1 MGQETPSIAIGHGG
15 GTEEAAAVFSMT
27 LPLPPV
33 PVAPMP
39 VAPVPVAH
47 APLAPAPM
55 ALLPTE
61 TRGLSPALRAP
72 ESRPAAPAIIEFR
85 GFPPGPL
92 GAPLRD
98 LLLVDAGDPQRAA
111 RWFEAALASAA
122 EPAQFAAACLR
133 TAPAPLG
140 PAPLGPA
147 PLGPLGEE
155 RWEAKVS
162 YRYRLGLAPAG
173 GTGLRLQ
180 CWRCY
185 GEQIGWQR
193 RCGPMALGAFVAHFG
208 AQGAAAEFRA

>member
-27 LPLPPV
+27 LPLPLPLPLV
-33 PVAPMP
+33 P
-39 VAPVPVAH
+39 VAPVPVAS
-47 APLAPAPM
+47 
-55 ALLPTE
+55 
-61 TRGLSPALRAP
+61 RSPGPVLRAP
-72 ESRPAAPAIIEFR
+72 EFLPAAPAIIEFR

-111 RWFEAALASAA
+111 RWFATALASAA

-140 PAPLGPA
+140 PAPMGPAPLGPA

-155 RWEAKVS
+155 RWEAKVA

-173 GTGLRLQ
+173 GAGLRLQ

-208 AQGAAAEFRA
+208 AQGAAANTGA

>member
-1 MGQETPSIAIGHGG
+1 
-15 GTEEAAAVFSMT
+15 V
-27 LPLPPV
+27 LD
-33 PVAPMP
+33 
-39 VAPVPVAH
+39 
-47 APLAPAPM
+47 
-55 ALLPTE
+55 
-61 TRGLSPALRAP
+61 AP
-72 ESRPAAPAIIEFR
+72 EFLPAAPAIIEFR

-111 RWFEAALASAA
+111 RWFATALASAA

-155 RWEAKVS
+155 RWEAKVA

-173 GTGLRLQ
+173 GAGLRLQ

-208 AQGAAAEFRA
+208 AQGAAADCRA

>member
-1 MGQETPSIAIGHGG
+1 
-15 GTEEAAAVFSMT
+15 MT
-27 LPLPPV
+27 LPVPLPLPLV
-33 PVAPMP
+33 PVAAVTTASRSPGP
-39 VAPVPVAH
+39 V
-47 APLAPAPM
+47 
-55 ALLPTE
+55 
-61 TRGLSPALRAP
+61 LSAP
-72 ESRPAAPAIIEFR
+72 EFLPAAPAIIEFR

-111 RWFEAALASAA
+111 RWFATALASAA
-122 EPAQFAAACLR
+122 EPAQFAVACLR

-140 PAPLGPA
+140 P
-147 PLGPLGEE
+147 LGEE
-155 RWEAKVS
+155 RWDGKVA

-173 GTGLRLQ
+173 GAGLRLQ

-208 AQGAAAEFRA
+208 AQGAAADFRA

>member
-1 MGQETPSIAIGHGG
+1 
-15 GTEEAAAVFSMT
+15 MT

-33 PVAPMP
+33 PVAP
-39 VAPVPVAH
+39 APV
-47 APLAPAPM
+47 

-61 TRGLSPALRAP
+61 TMGLGPALRAP
-72 ESRPAAPAIIEFR
+72 EAPAAAIIEFR

-122 EPAQFAAACLR
+122 EPAQFAVACLR
-133 TAPAPLG
+133 TAPASLG
-140 PAPLGPA
+140 PAS
-147 PLGPLGEE
+147 LGPLGEE
-155 RWEAKVS
+155 RWDGKVA

-173 GTGLRLQ
+173 GAGLRLQ
-180 CWRCY
+180 CWRYY

-208 AQGAAAEFRA
+208 AQGAAANPGA

>member
-1 MGQETPSIAIGHGG
+1 
-15 GTEEAAAVFSMT
+15 MT

-33 PVAPMP
+33 PVAP
-39 VAPVPVAH
+39 APV
-47 APLAPAPM
+47 

-61 TRGLSPALRAP
+61 TMGLGPALRAP
-72 ESRPAAPAIIEFR
+72 EAPAAAIIEFR

-122 EPAQFAAACLR
+122 EPAQFAVACLR
-133 TAPAPLG
+133 TAPASLG

-147 PLGPLGEE
+147 SLGPLGEE
-155 RWEAKVS
+155 RWDGKVA

-173 GTGLRLQ
+173 GAGLRLQ
-180 CWRCY
+180 CWRYY

-193 RCGPMALGAFVAHFG
+193 RCGPMTLGAFVAHFG
-208 AQGAAAEFRA
+208 AQGAAANPGA

>member
-1 MGQETPSIAIGHGG
+1 MA
-15 GTEEAAAVFSMT
+15 

-33 PVAPMP
+33 PVAPVP
-39 VAPVPVAH
+39 AAPV
-47 APLAPAPM
+47 
-55 ALLPTE
+55 
-61 TRGLSPALRAP
+61 
-72 ESRPAAPAIIEFR
+72 PAAPAIIEFR

-98 LLLVDAGDPQRAA
+98 LLLVDGGDPQRAA
-111 RWFEAALASAA
+111 QWFATALASAA
-122 EPAQFAAACLR
+122 EPAQFAVACLR

-140 PAPLGPA
+140 PAL
-147 PLGPLGEE
+147 LGPLGEE
-155 RWEAKVS
+155 RWEAKVA

-173 GTGLRLQ
+173 GAGLRLQ

-208 AQGAAAEFRA
+208 AQDAAVDFRA

>member
-1 MGQETPSIAIGHGG
+1 
-15 GTEEAAAVFSMT
+15 MT
-27 LPLPPV
+27 LPLPLTLPLV
-33 PVAPMP
+33 PVAPVPVTPVP
-39 VAPVPVAH
+39 VAPVPVA
-47 APLAPAPM
+47 AVTAAS
-55 ALLPTE
+55 
-61 TRGLSPALRAP
+61 RSPGPVLIAP
-72 ESRPAAPAIIEFR
+72 EFLPAAPAIIEFR

-111 RWFEAALASAA
+111 RWFATALASAA

-155 RWEAKVS
+155 RWEAKVA

-173 GTGLRLQ
+173 GAGLRLQ

-208 AQGAAAEFRA
+208 AQGAAANFRA

>member
-1 MGQETPSIAIGHGG
+1 
-15 GTEEAAAVFSMT
+15 MT
-27 LPLPPV
+27 LPLPLPLPLV
-33 PVAPMP
+33 PVAAVTAASRSPGP
-39 VAPVPVAH
+39 V
-47 APLAPAPM
+47 L
-55 ALLPTE
+55 T
-61 TRGLSPALRAP
+61 AP
-72 ESRPAAPAIIEFR
+72 EFLPAAPAIIEFR

-111 RWFEAALASAA
+111 RWFATALASAA

-140 PAPLGPA
+140 P
-147 PLGPLGEE
+147 LGEE
-155 RWEAKVS
+155 RWDGKVA

-173 GTGLRLQ
+173 GAGLRLQ

-208 AQGAAAEFRA
+208 AQGAAANFRA

>member
-1 MGQETPSIAIGHGG
+1 V
-15 GTEEAAAVFSMT
+15 AAVTAASRS
-27 LPLPPV
+27 PGPV
-33 PVAPMP
+33 
-39 VAPVPVAH
+39 
-47 APLAPAPM
+47 
-55 ALLPTE
+55 
-61 TRGLSPALRAP
+61 LSAP
-72 ESRPAAPAIIEFR
+72 EFLPAAPAIIEFR

-111 RWFEAALASAA
+111 RWFATALASAA
-122 EPAQFAAACLR
+122 EPAQFAVACLR

-140 PAPLGPA
+140 PAPLGP
-147 PLGPLGEE
+147 LGEE
-155 RWEAKVS
+155 RWDGKVA

-173 GTGLRLQ
+173 GAGLRLQ

-208 AQGAAAEFRA
+208 AQGAAADFRA

>member
-1 MGQETPSIAIGHGG
+1 
-15 GTEEAAAVFSMT
+15 MT

-33 PVAPMP
+33 PVAPVPMAP
-39 VAPVPVAH
+39 VLMAPVLMAPVPVA
-47 APLAPAPM
+47 PV
-55 ALLPTE
+55 
-61 TRGLSPALRAP
+61 
-72 ESRPAAPAIIEFR
+72 PAAPAIIEFR

-98 LLLVDAGDPQRAA
+98 LLLVDGGDPQRAA
-111 RWFEAALASAA
+111 QWFATALASAA
-122 EPAQFAAACLR
+122 EPAQFAVACLR

-140 PAPLGPA
+140 PAPLGP
-147 PLGPLGEE
+147 LGEG
-155 RWEAKVS
+155 RWEAKVA

-173 GTGLRLQ
+173 GAGLRLQ

-208 AQGAAAEFRA
+208 AQDAAVDFRA

>member
-1 MGQETPSIAIGHGG
+1 
-15 GTEEAAAVFSMT
+15 MT

-33 PVAPMP
+33 PVAPVP
-39 VAPVPVAH
+39 VAP
-47 APLAPAPM
+47 APL

-61 TRGLSPALRAP
+61 TRGLGPALRAP
-72 ESRPAAPAIIEFR
+72 EAPAAAIIEFR

-122 EPAQFAAACLR
+122 EPAQFAVACLR
-133 TAPAPLG
+133 TAPASLG

-147 PLGPLGEE
+147 SLGPLGEE
-155 RWEAKVS
+155 RWDGKVA

-173 GTGLRLQ
+173 GAGLRLQ
-180 CWRCY
+180 CWRYY

-208 AQGAAAEFRA
+208 AQDAAVDFRA

>member
-1 MGQETPSIAIGHGG
+1 
-15 GTEEAAAVFSMT
+15 MT
-27 LPLPPV
+27 MPLPLPLV
-33 PVAPMP
+33 P
-39 VAPVPVAH
+39 VAPVPMAPVPVA
-47 APLAPAPM
+47 AV
-55 ALLPTE
+55 
-61 TRGLSPALRAP
+61 
-72 ESRPAAPAIIEFR
+72 PAAPAIIEFR

-111 RWFEAALASAA
+111 RWFDAALASAA

-140 PAPLGPA
+140 P
-147 PLGPLGEE
+147 LGEE
-155 RWEAKVS
+155 RWGGKVA

-173 GTGLRLQ
+173 GAGLRLQ

-208 AQGAAAEFRA
+208 AQGAAADFRT

>member
-1 MGQETPSIAIGHGG
+1 
-15 GTEEAAAVFSMT
+15 MT
-27 LPLPPV
+27 LPVPLPLPLV
-33 PVAPMP
+33 PVAAVTTASRSPGP
-39 VAPVPVAH
+39 V
-47 APLAPAPM
+47 
-55 ALLPTE
+55 
-61 TRGLSPALRAP
+61 LSAP
-72 ESRPAAPAIIEFR
+72 EFLPAAPAIIEFR

-111 RWFEAALASAA
+111 RWFATALASTA
-122 EPAQFAAACLR
+122 EPAQFAVACLR

-140 PAPLGPA
+140 PAPLGP
-147 PLGPLGEE
+147 LGEE
-155 RWEAKVS
+155 RWDGKVA

-173 GTGLRLQ
+173 GAGLRLQ

-208 AQGAAAEFRA
+208 AQGAAADFRA

>member
-1 MGQETPSIAIGHGG
+1 
-15 GTEEAAAVFSMT
+15 MT
-27 LPLPPV
+27 MPLPLPLV
-33 PVAPMP
+33 P
-39 VAPVPVAH
+39 VAPVPM
-47 APLAPAPM
+47 APV
-55 ALLPTE
+55 
-61 TRGLSPALRAP
+61 
-72 ESRPAAPAIIEFR
+72 PAAPAIIEFR

-98 LLLVDAGDPQRAA
+98 LLRVDAGDPQRAA

-122 EPAQFAAACLR
+122 EPAQFAVACLR

-140 PAPLGPA
+140 PAPV
-147 PLGPLGEE
+147 GPLGEE
-155 RWEAKVS
+155 RWEAKVA

-173 GTGLRLQ
+173 GAGLRLQ

-208 AQGAAAEFRA
+208 AQSAAADFRA

>member
-1 MGQETPSIAIGHGG
+1 
-15 GTEEAAAVFSMT
+15 MT
-27 LPLPPV
+27 LPVPLPLPLV
-33 PVAPMP
+33 PVAAVTTASRSPGP
-39 VAPVPVAH
+39 V
-47 APLAPAPM
+47 
-55 ALLPTE
+55 
-61 TRGLSPALRAP
+61 LSAP
-72 ESRPAAPAIIEFR
+72 EFLPAAPAIIEFR

-122 EPAQFAAACLR
+122 EPAQFAVACLR

-140 PAPLGPA
+140 P
-147 PLGPLGEE
+147 LGEE
-155 RWEAKVS
+155 RWDGKVA

-173 GTGLRLQ
+173 GAGLRLQ

-208 AQGAAAEFRA
+208 AQGAAANFRA